1 MSEDKCI
8 IVLRSSQTRAQYYR
22 NGRVSLMNLIEAII
36 AVPDHRHPRGIRHP
50 LWLILTI
57 ILLGSCTGYWGYK
70 PLVDFTENHRETLI
84 KLFNLPRDI
93 RFPSDSTFRKIIQS
107 LDFEVLAVL
116 FNVWSQQTLPIQPG
130 ELMAI
135 DGKSIKSTLVG
146 GNTSYQNFVSMVSAY
161 SHERGWVVRHKVM
174 ENKQQSEI
182 SVVEELIQELS
193 GSHVVITADALH
205 CQKKTLALIID
216 GGNDYIVTLK
226 KNQLSLFLAAQKVVE
241 SERASDSNQTSE
253 NLHGRSTTR
262 TTTIYAIGTESL
274 PLWAGAKNIIAIERT
289 GNRWQGKKS
298 HRRLVEFHEL
308 HYYLSSLDWSANQF
322 ASAIRGHWL
331 IENRLHWVKDVT
343 LNEDNCIHR
352 GGNAPANWAMVRQ
365 FLVSLARM
373 SGTNTLP
380 QALRLMANQLEKISE
395 LLFGFP
401 CRDKSVKSLT

>member
-1 MSEDKCI
+1 
-8 IVLRSSQTRAQYYR
+8 
-22 NGRVSLMNLIEAII
+22 MNLMEAIK
-36 AVPDHRHPRGIRHP
+36 AVPDHRQARGIRHP

-70 PLVDFTENHRETLI
+70 PLVDFTENHRATLI
-84 KLFNLPRDI
+84 KLFDLPRDV
-93 RFPSDSTFRKIIQS
+93 RFPSHSTFRKIIQS
-107 LDFEVLAVL
+107 LDFEILTVL
-116 FNVWSQQTLPIQPG
+116 FNVWSQQTLPIKPG

-146 GNTSYQNFVSMVSAY
+146 SNTSYQNFVSMVSVY
-161 SHERGWVVRHKVM
+161 SHERGWVIRHKVM
-174 ENKQQSEI
+174 ENQQQSEI

-216 GGNDYIVTLK
+216 GGNDYIVTIK
-226 KNQLSLFLAAQKVVE
+226 KNQLNLFLTAQKVVE
-241 SERASDSNQTSE
+241 SQLASDSNQTSE

-262 TTTIYAIGTESL
+262 TTTIYAIDTELL
-274 PLWAGAKNIIAIERT
+274 PLWAGAKHIIAIERT

-322 ASAIRGHWL
+322 AEAIRGYWL

-380 QALRLMANQLEKISE
+380 QALRLMANQIDNLSQ
-395 LLFGFP
+395 LLFGFCSLQKP
-401 CRDKSVKSLT
+401 VKSFT